1 MERTKGDEYGWQL
14 LLLDTWF
21 QGGCSNIPTICWVI
35 FWKKFRIV
43 WTRFVMNKIIQN
55 PLKYRYSQDPLSGSI
70 LGLFGKR
77 YTDFGH
83 I

>member
-1 MERTKGDEYGWQL
+1 
-14 LLLDTWF
+14 
-21 QGGCSNIPTICWVI
+21 
-35 FWKKFRIV
+35 
-43 WTRFVMNKIIQN
+43 MNKIIQN